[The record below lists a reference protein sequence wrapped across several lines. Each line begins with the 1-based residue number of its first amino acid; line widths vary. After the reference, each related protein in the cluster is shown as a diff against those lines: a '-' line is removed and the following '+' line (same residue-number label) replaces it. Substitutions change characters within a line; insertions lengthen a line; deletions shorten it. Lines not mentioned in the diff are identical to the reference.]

1 MAKQKYT
8 RTQRRRMH
16 NKRNNKRN
24 NKTRARHK
32 NSYKN
37 NTYIGGHSVR
47 SNDYGHQLVKIPYD
61 YTGRFKYNYYSDFTP
76 TYRHINK
83 ILNEE
88 QAKKVIDKT
97 AILYHKIYIFLT
109 NNQQIIDKQQINN
122 FESNKKPII
131 DYITENFFGEEYIEE
146 ENLQNVQP
154 PSNLHEVIQFLVSR
168 AEKVI
173 LMTFTDHRLFQE
185 KYDEEIQT
193 LTGKIMILAMKVYEL
208 YPLVDVRN
216 LDVISP
222 NTY

>member
-24 NKTRARHK
+24 NKRKNKTRARHK

-61 YTGRFKYNYYSDFTP
+61 YTGRFKYNAYVDFTP
-76 TYRHINK
+76 TFRHINK

-97 AILYHKIYIFLT
+97 AILYHKIYIFFT
-109 NNQQIIDKQQINN
+109 NNQQIHNKDKLNSIIGYIN
-122 FESNKKPII
+122 
-131 DYITENFFGEEYIEE
+131 ENFFGEEYIEE
-146 ENLQNVQP
+146 ENLGNVPP

-168 AEKVI
+168 AEKLI
-173 LMTFTDHRLFQE
+173 LMTFTEHRLFQK
-185 KYDEEIQT
+185 KYNQEIET
-193 LTGKIMILAMKVYEL
+193 LTGKIMTFAKNVYNL

-216 LDVISP
+216 LEVISP